1 MGGLFTTGSKQAHDT
16 WTSKL
21 LMEKKSE
28 HHLDEKGPTF
38 DSLCWELGTNRWMSE
53 VFKLYVGFKATLED
67 LANRITTVT
76 SKLMS

>member
-1 MGGLFTTGSKQAHDT
+1 
-16 WTSKL
+16 
-21 LMEKKSE
+21 
-28 HHLDEKGPTF
+28 
-38 DSLCWELGTNRWMSE
+38 MSE